1 MPRKALTWALCAAVV
16 AVAVTVVLVE
26 RLTRDEPQYGAFVEL
41 DEPGIFTAPTDVANP
56 DVTGTPLPDVTFEDA
71 DGAERTLD
79 EFRGTPLVVNLWYK
93 NCPPCARELGDF
105 AAVDSELQ
113 AAGADVQ
120 FIGLNPMD
128 SAETMVDFAAERGV
142 QYELWRDTERNFGVE
157 IGAVLY
163 PVTLY
168 VNADGRVIAQTGETT
183 ADELRAKIAELFGV
197 AA

>member
-1 MPRKALTWALCAAVV
+1 MPRRAITWALCAAVI

-26 RLTRDEPQYGAFVEL
+26 RLTRDDAEYDTFVEL
-41 DEPGIFTAPTDVANP
+41 DEPGFFTEPADVGNP
-56 DVTGTPLPDVTFEDA
+56 DVTGTALPQVTFEDH
-71 DGAERTLD
+71 DGTARTLD

-105 AAVDSELQ
+105 AAVDTELQ
-113 AAGADVQ
+113 AAGVAVQ

-128 SAETMVDFAAERGV
+128 SAETMVEFATDRGV

-168 VNADGRVIAQTGETT
+168 VDADGRVIKQTGETN
-183 ADELRAKIAELFGV
+183 ADELRATIADLFGV
-197 AA
+197 TA